1 MTIRDELDAI
11 NEGFG
16 RAFAEQDADRL
27 AAYYTDDARLLF
39 HGTPIVRGRSAIE
52 ATMRAWVASGP
63 QALVFETGEVLVGG
77 ELVVD
82 IGTIVGPSSRSKYV
96 VVYERQADG
105 SLRIAV
111 DAATSDG
118 TPAAD

>member
-11 NEGFG
+11 NVGFG

-27 AAYYTDDARLLF
+27 AAYYTDNARLLF
-39 HGTPIVRGRSAIE
+39 HGTPIIRGRTAIE
-52 ATMRAWVASGP
+52 ATMRDWVAAGP
-63 QALVFETGEVLVGG
+63 QDLVFETGEVLVGG
-77 ELVVD
+77 GLVVD

-96 VVYERQADG
+96 VIYERQADG

-118 TPAAD
+118 TPPGS

>member
-39 HGTPIVRGRSAIE
+39 HGTPIIRGRSAIE

>member
-63 QALVFETGEVLVGG
+63 QALVFETGEVLVGC

-105 SLRIAV
+105 SLRIVV

>member
-11 NEGFG
+11 NVGFG

-39 HGTPIVRGRSAIE
+39 HGTPIIRGRSAIE
-52 ATMRAWVASGP
+52 ATMRAWVATGP

-77 ELVVD
+77 GLVVD
-82 IGTIVGPSSRSKYV
+82 IGTIVGPLSRSKYV

-111 DAATSDG
+111 DAATSDV
-118 TPAAD
+118 TPPAN